1 MNFEQMIGDS
11 ELKLYVIA
19 SGISHIN
26 KKLLLMTIS
35 IDKW

>member
-19 SGISHIN
+19 SGISHKN
-26 KKLLLMTIS
+26 KKTAFN
-35 IDKW
+35 DDFNR